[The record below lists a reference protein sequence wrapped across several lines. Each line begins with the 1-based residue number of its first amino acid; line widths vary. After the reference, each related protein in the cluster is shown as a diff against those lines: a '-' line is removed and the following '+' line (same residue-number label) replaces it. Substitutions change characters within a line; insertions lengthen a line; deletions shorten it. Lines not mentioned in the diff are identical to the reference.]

1 MRDLVAREALRT
13 VARDAAKRFRELV
26 EAGHEIPYE
35 VEEPGNGSPL
45 PRYVP
50 LTERFVRDHSA
61 ALLRL
66 DSFGSACAAIES
78 AQLAGPYLERLGIE
92 APPEGRRRAELAV
105 TAFLCR
111 LWMDSTDFSLDEGRL
126 NQAVAEL
133 ESGGEAGDDEIEVVV
148 PIRGLRLPIARLELA
163 TATIVRADTVEVPPE
178 ARAAEGI
185 GAAGWEPTF
194 LAATRVGA
202 SGGSDADPE
211 EKPDAGA
218 RAVEAFR
225 QLITALRLFKPGGV
239 GLGPY
244 AWTHAGSGRWRR
256 IATGAARPRPGG
268 YRLDAEALGNLAT
281 LSRVLA
287 YRSGAFGRPGR
298 KPPGSAGGLSRA
310 ISRFEAGLE
319 RSSVLEALNDYLL
332 ALRFVLEG
340 GGPADLG
347 LSMRVAALC
356 VEPDLRDET
365 KAIVDRGL
373 ALERELWSGDP
384 PPGGEGGPT
393 AAEIAAR
400 IEDLTRAILRDAACG
415 HLGGDLRVTADE
427 ILLADGLA
435 VGEGDAETRGGVE
448 EWELPTT
455 EHQEVDLED
464 EEIEP
469 APVAELRAEPVA
481 PEDVSEP
488 ELLAESVGPANVS
501 EPPAEP
507 VEQPRPLGA
516 VAEPAASKERAR
528 PALGQLWLHIR
539 EDWREDEE
547 IRDPAPPMQVPE
559 PPGRIMIESRPRPQ
573 EDEVIRPSQSIDDR
587 SGTPTARPM
596 TVVEAREPDA
606 EDPSR
611 FEPERS
617 DTAERVAYLFPRPET
632 TEWDVRELSY
642 DRRRRAAP
650 SRELRVS

>member
-13 VARDAAKRFRELV
+13 VARDAAMRFRELLD
-26 EAGHEIPYE
+26 AGHEIPYE

-78 AQLAGPYLERLGIE
+78 AQLAGPYLEQLGIE

-111 LWMDSTDFSLDEGRL
+111 LWMDSTDFSLDDGRL

-133 ESGGEAGDDEIEVVV
+133 ESGGEAGDEEIEVVV
-148 PIRGLRLPIARLELA
+148 PIRGLQLPIARLELA

-194 LAATRVGA
+194 LAAARVGA
-202 SGGSDADPE
+202 GGVADADPE
-211 EKPDAGA
+211 EKADAGA

-244 AWTHAGSGRWRR
+244 AWTRSGSDRWRR

-268 YRLDAEALGNLAT
+268 YRLDAEALGDLAT

-298 KPPGSAGGLSRA
+298 KPPGPSGGLSRA

-356 VEPDLRDET
+356 VEPELRDET

-384 PPGGEGGPT
+384 PPGGAGGPT

-415 HLGGDLRVTADE
+415 HLGNDLRATADE

-435 VGEGDAETRGGVE
+435 VGEGGMDQRGGVE

-464 EEIEP
+464 EKVEE
-469 APVAELRAEPVA
+469 APVAKLPAEPVA
-481 PEDVSEP
+481 PEDVFAP
-488 ELLAESVGPANVS
+488 EEVS
-501 EPPAEP
+501 EPPAQP
-507 VEQPRPLGA
+507 AEQPRPLGV
-516 VAEPAASKERAR
+516 VAGRAAASQERAK

-539 EDWREDEE
+539 EDWREDEDA
-547 IRDPAPPMQVPE
+547 RDPEPPMQVPD
-559 PPGRIMIESRPRPQ
+559 PSGRIKIESRPRPQ
-573 EDEVIRPSQSIDDR
+573 EDEVIRSSQSIEDR
-587 SGTPTARPM
+587 PGTLTERPM
-596 TVVEAREPDA
+596 TVVGAREAAA

-611 FEPERS
+611 LEPERS